1 MAEEN
6 EIKET
11 QTQETQNTQGTPET
25 LEAIKAQLEE
35 EKAAKAQAE
44 AAITEKD
51 AKIAEL
57 EGSLSEAKQATEA
70 SAAELATV
78 KVDRDAAVGKYL
90 SMAKAL
96 NPTIPETIIAG
107 ESIAEIDASVEKGK
121 SIVEAVKQAMA
132 SEAAATKVPA
142 GAPTRGAISTE
153 DMSPREM
160 IAYGISR
167 QSRETGG
174 G

>member
-96 NPTIPETIIAG
+96 NPAIPETIISG
-107 ESIAEIDASVEKGK
+107 GTISEIDASIEKGK
-121 SIVEAVKQAMA
+121 GIVETVKAAMA
-132 SEAAATKVPA
+132 AEVKETKVPA
-142 GAPTRGAISTE
+142 GAPTREAISTE
-153 DMSPREM
+153 GLSAREK
-160 IAYGISR
+160 IAAGISP

-174 G
+174 